1 MRVHRE
7 QDETLGFAL
16 DNKPKPA
23 LLPPDRS
30 LLVDGV
36 RAAPILPLE
45 HFGVWGSWIV
55 DAAAGS
61 GSPVDYAA
69 LGLLTSAAVMIGAS
83 RSVSPW
89 PGYVEPCAIWGGV
102 VGLPSVNKSPAINPF
117 ASVLTKIETEEGAG
131 LAQDI
136 CEWESKKAKAELER
150 EKWEK
155 DCKTAF
161 QNGHATPTMPLKA
174 IIPEA
179 PQAPRF
185 KTSDATVEALGDL
198 FANNPKGVMF
208 YRDELGGWLA
218 NFNKYGGGGEA
229 QFFLERF
236 NGGPLQVDRVKAGRS
251 IRADRALM
259 SVLGTIQP
267 DVLSRL
273 LLKGEDEGFAARFL
287 FVWPSPIAPCKPKR
301 TADFAILEV
310 ALRALRSLQMVKDED
325 GKLSPSVLN
334 LDDKALA
341 MFEAW
346 MVENFQSCNDAS
358 GKLASWRGKA
368 RGIVLRI
375 ALILAFLDWSF
386 NLYLPAPETVS
397 GAVMARALSLVEDY
411 FAPMAERVFGDA
423 CLDPETRLASSILK
437 AIAKRGA
444 RTFNPR
450 EARETW
456 KLAGLS
462 KSEAW
467 KAPLALLVEGRWL
480 IPASETNSE
489 PIRVGRPRAD
499 YLVNSHLWEGSK

>member
-1 MRVHRE
+1 MSLDLEH
-7 QDETLGFAL
+7 DDDLGFVL
-16 DNKPKPA
+16 DDKPKPA
-23 LLPPDRS
+23 FHPPDMS

-36 RAAPILPLE
+36 RAAPDLPLE
-45 HFGVWGSWIV
+45 HFGAWGPWIV
-55 DAAAGS
+55 DAAAGA
-61 GSPVDYAA
+61 GSPPDYVA

-89 PGYVEPCAIWGGV
+89 PGYVEPCAIWGGI
-102 VGLPSVNKSPAINPF
+102 VGSPSVNKSPAINPF
-117 ASVLTKIETEEGAG
+117 ASVLTKIETEEGVG
-131 LAQDI
+131 LAQDT
-136 CEWESKKAKAELER
+136 CEWEGKKAEAELER

-161 QNGHATPTMPLKA
+161 QAGHAAPKMPLKA

-179 PQAPRF
+179 PQAPRL

-198 FANNPKGVMF
+198 FARNPKGVMF
-208 YRDELGGWLA
+208 YRDELGRWLA

-287 FVWPSPIAPCKPKR
+287 FVWPSPIAPCRPKR
-301 TADFAILEV
+301 VADFALLEA
-310 ALRALRSLQMVKDED
+310 ALRALRSLQMSKDDD
-325 GKLSPSVLN
+325 GKLSPSILS
-334 LDDKALA
+334 LDDKAGA

-346 MVENFQSCNDAS
+346 MSENYQACNDAS

-368 RGIVLRI
+368 RGFVLRI
-375 ALILAFLDWSF
+375 ALILAFLDWAF
-386 NLYLPAPETVS
+386 NPHAPAPETLS
-397 GAVMARALSLVEDY
+397 GAVMARALGLVEDY

-437 AIAKRGA
+437 AIAKR
-444 RTFNPR
+444 RPKTFNPR
-450 EARETW
+450 DARETW

-467 KAPLALLVEGRWL
+467 KTPLALLVEGRWL
-480 IPASETNSE
+480 IPANEANPQTHAA
-489 PIRVGRPRAD
+489 GRPRSD
-499 YLVNSHLWEGSK
+499 YLVNPHLWEV